1 MPRSAPKKKQR
12 RKPLTIATD
21 ADGPAKRKSPERRC
35 VATGESL
42 EPENGLRFVLSPDG
56 ELAPDFTGKLP
67 GRGAWITVSRQALET
82 ALKKGGFAR
91 SLRSGV
97 SVPPDLAD
105 RVEAGLAKSALSALG
120 LARRTGDAVVGFEK
134 VRAMLKENG
143 ADVLVNA
150 ADGGVDGRRKLANL
164 ATDIAVVELFDEA
177 ALAAALGREGP
188 TVHVALK
195 SGAAAQRFLREA
207 RRLEGFRNPLD

>member
-1 MPRSAPKKKQR
+1 VPKLKKLR
-12 RKPLTIATD
+12 RKPLTIATED
-21 ADGPAKRKSPERRC
+21 DRPAKRKSPERRC
-35 VATGESL
+35 VATGENL
-42 EPENGLRFVLSPDG
+42 EPLKGLRFVLSPDG

-67 GRGAWITVSRQALET
+67 GRGAWVTASREALEI

-91 SLRSGV
+91 SLKAGPK
-97 SVPPDLAD
+97 VPSDLVD
-105 RVEAGLAKSALSALG
+105 RVEAGLTKSALSALG

-134 VRAMLKENG
+134 VRAMLRENC

-164 ATDIAVVELFDEA
+164 ASEITVVELFDEE

-195 SGAAAQRFLREA
+195 SGAGAQRFLREA
-207 RRLEGFRNPLD
+207 RRLEGFQNPTD